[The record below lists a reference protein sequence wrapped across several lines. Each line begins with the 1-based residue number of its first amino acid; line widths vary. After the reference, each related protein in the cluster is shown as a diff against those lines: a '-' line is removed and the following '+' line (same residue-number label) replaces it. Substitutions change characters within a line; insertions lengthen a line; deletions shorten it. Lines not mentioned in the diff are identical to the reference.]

1 MMRDFSPEGCF
12 HPHKKEKMEIGER
25 FQMLW
30 ACSQGSALHFW
41 LQPSLRRLLLPN
53 IQSDALQPHAPGP
66 LSITAALVGARC
78 VSALTRSR
86 RLHEGATL
94 RSEHDHVLVRTAL
107 ANRLRG
113 FDGTMPP
120 SRAVRSL
127 GASADAGRVLKRSR
141 NRSEPIRGLPRLAAR
156 SSSTGHAHGRGVHS
170 L

>member
-1 MMRDFSPEGCF
+1 
-12 HPHKKEKMEIGER
+12 ME

-30 ACSQGSALHFW
+30 AYSQGSALHFW

-66 LSITAALVGARC
+66 LSITATLVGARC